1 MRCMPEVGG
10 GWQAARWS
18 VKLTISFATRF
29 NKDGLSFTQRARLSG
44 APLLATL
51 FLACAA
57 VLPSAYAQGSY
68 PNKVVKV
75 IVPQPPGGGFDFVGR
90 LLADRLGK
98 QMGQSF
104 VVENK
109 PGSGTLIGTDYVA
122 KSAPD
127 GYTLLTGSVSNMAL
141 NPGLYRSLPYDSL
154 KDFEPLGLAVSYS
167 YTLMARK
174 DLPLTT
180 LKDVIAYAKA
190 NPRKLTYASAGNGSG
205 QHVLAAALWHLAGVD
220 ITHVPYKGAQAAYLD
235 LLGGRVDLFFDLA
248 PTARAQVD
256 AGAVKALATSGNTRN
271 TMHPDLPTLTET
283 GAATLELESWFG
295 YFAPTKTPPE
305 VLTRL
310 RTELTRVITSPDV
323 ADTFRKAGGKP
334 MSLNTDQT
342 RALVQR
348 DVDRWTKLIRD
359 ADIKAE

>member
-1 MRCMPEVGG
+1 MITVRKSQMINIRTAV
-10 GWQAARWS
+10 
-18 VKLTISFATRF
+18 V
-29 NKDGLSFTQRARLSG
+29 
-44 APLLATL
+44 LAW
-51 FLACAA
+51 ACLA
-57 VLPSAYAQGSY
+57 VLPQSHAQNNY
-68 PNKVVKV
+68 PNRVIKVV
-75 IVPQPPGGGFDFVGR
+75 VPQPPGGGFDFVGR

-98 QMGQSF
+98 QMGQGF

-109 PGSGTLIGTDYVA
+109 PGSGTLIGTDFVA

-127 GYTLLTGSVSNMAL
+127 GYTLLTGSISNIAL

-154 KDFEPLGLAVSYS
+154 KDFEALGLAVSYS

-174 DLPLTT
+174 DLPFAT
-180 LKDVIAYAKA
+180 LKDVIAFAKA

-220 ITHVPYKGAQAAYLD
+220 ITHVPYRGAQAAYLD

-248 PTARAQVD
+248 PTARVQVD
-256 AGAVKALATSGNTRN
+256 AGTVKALATSGSTRN
-271 TMHPDLPTLTET
+271 TMHPDVPTIAET
-283 GAATLELESWFG
+283 GAAALELESWFG
-295 YFAPTKTPPE
+295 YFAPSKTPPDI
-305 VLTRL
+305 LARL
-310 RTELTRVITSPDV
+310 RTELARVIAAPDV
-323 ADTFRKAGGKP
+323 VDTFRKAGGKP
-334 MSLNTDQT
+334 MSLNAEQT